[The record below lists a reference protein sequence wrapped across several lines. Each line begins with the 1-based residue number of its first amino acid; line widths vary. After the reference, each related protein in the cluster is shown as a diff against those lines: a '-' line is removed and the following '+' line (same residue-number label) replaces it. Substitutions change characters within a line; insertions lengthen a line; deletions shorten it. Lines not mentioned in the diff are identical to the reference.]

1 MGWGP
6 FFHESPDGVHGPT
19 LRAWLGTSYLP
30 KVSRG
35 PPDSRPEAES
45 RHEAPVEI
53 QRMVSPKRRRVM
65 TLRQICHM
73 GEVSLPRV
81 GVKTMAPPPPAH
93 TLRERDDTRWP
104 ARGPLRSAA
113 PICQIRRNVIPLLGS
128 ALLSH
133 MGHYTHMTHFTV
145 GHWSG
150 AFWGVHKFLIRQVAF
165 SCSSCTEA
173 YYMTVYNSN

>member
-1 MGWGP
+1 MIPHPLIMKAERLKSMLWCFAKRTP
-6 FFHESPDGVHGPT
+6 SFNTDCGVRPPSTPHNGVRSIFSRVSRRST
-19 LRAWLGTSYLP
+19 RTHIACLVRHVLLP

-53 QRMVSPKRRRVM
+53 QRMISPRRRRVM

-93 TLRERDDTRWP
+93 TLRERDDTR
-104 ARGPLRSAA
+104 
-113 PICQIRRNVIPLLGS
+113 
-128 ALLSH
+128 
-133 MGHYTHMTHFTV
+133 
-145 GHWSG
+145 
-150 AFWGVHKFLIRQVAF
+150 
-165 SCSSCTEA
+165 
-173 YYMTVYNSN
+173 